1 MEELADEA
9 EALQTNVANL
19 NALSQSLGTFNEAFA
34 SYLFVMEM
42 NGLTTDWPQVCT
54 IAFYCHIHRVNMTS

>member
-9 EALQTNVANL
+9 EALRTNVANL

-42 NGLTTDWPQVCT
+42 NGLTTDWPQARCVS
-54 IAFYCHIHRVNMTS
+54 ILQSVY